1 MPPLWDAPP
10 RFNSWGALPLSP
22 CDLPSPTQTVFG
34 LVYVNPVCLT
44 EFHTAV
50 NRDPAAI
57 IPAWDGSTG
66 TRTLSFMKSVDA
78 PAFIKRVL
86 GSGTLRVVE
95 SQSVAL
101 GPVQGS
107 VSLASVPCPEMK
119 GADKFKTAV
128 AVDLVPTPCGCQVWA
143 VQCMWRFSQR
153 GFMGSFQVPW
163 VRFLQSHHGL
173 TLPPPHAVSMHQRL
187 PCAGSSCQP
196 SQPALS
202 LQVHA
207 RVSCSAAGPYG
218 LSGAIEGFMAETA
231 KASLVE
237 FFEFC
242 ARFLAASGAE
252 RLLAGASEARALLEG
267 LAAPSPAQLPRAD
280 SEAWADAEAL
290 PLPAADSD
298 STEVL
303 YLRYLCSTGDQAV
316 ALLQRMDG
324 RLARLQRDPRPAIP
338 ARDLVLGF
346 AAGVVTASALGA
358 LALSWRRQS
367 R

>member
-1 MPPLWDAPP
+1 MREVSVAHLFKGYDVE
-10 RFNSWGALPLSP
+10 
-22 CDLPSPTQTVFG
+22 TVFG

-128 AVDLVPTPCGCQVWA
+128 AVDLVPTPCGC
-143 VQCMWRFSQR
+143 
-153 GFMGSFQVPW
+153 
-163 VRFLQSHHGL
+163 
-173 TLPPPHAVSMHQRL
+173 
-187 PCAGSSCQP
+187 
-196 SQPALS
+196 
-202 LQVHA
+202 QVHA